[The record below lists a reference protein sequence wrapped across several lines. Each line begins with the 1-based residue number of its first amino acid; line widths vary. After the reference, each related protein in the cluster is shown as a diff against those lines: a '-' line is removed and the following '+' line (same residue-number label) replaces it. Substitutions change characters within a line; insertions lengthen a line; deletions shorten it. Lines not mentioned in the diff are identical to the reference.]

1 MKFGSSLCLPLL
13 ATAMS
18 KRAERALSA
27 VNQRLASMAQLE
39 SELKSVEFRY
49 GQEQLL
55 RWADETAAVLA
66 REVSKA
72 EAERAGRIAV
82 PRRSGLSGLLPAERV
97 IRWERPSACPE
108 RDRRNRAACGNLSHL
123 LAARLLSLPPVSTG
137 RC

>member
-27 VNQRLASMAQLE
+27 VNQRLASLAQLE

-55 RWADETAAVLA
+55 RRADETAAIEEIVSGM
-66 REVSKA
+66 REFVATYSRHVSF
-72 EAERAGRIAV
+72 
-82 PRRSGLSGLLPAERV
+82 
-97 IRWERPSACPE
+97 
-108 RDRRNRAACGNLSHL
+108 
-123 LAARLLSLPPVSTG
+123 
-137 RC
+137 RCHQ